1 MQKLPEQSRSGWE
14 SFVSGKVKVIKIH
27 LTLKLNKIN
36 NCFLNIIKFKFAL
49 VTELTALYSLPKSM
63 RKIL

>member
-14 SFVSGKVKVIKIH
+14 SFVSGKVKGVKIH
-27 LTLKLNKIN
+27 LALKLNKIKN
-36 NCFLNIIKFKFAL
+36 RLNIIKFKFAL
-49 VTELTALYSLPKSM
+49 VTELTAVYSLQKSM